1 MSLATFGDRRRLRLE
16 FGLVS
21 AQGRRSS
28 NQDFVAFCPG
38 PKDGSRGSVAV
49 VADGLGGH
57 KGGREAAETT
67 VRAFIDGY
75 FGAAESLSPEQ
86 AAFRALEAINGWV
99 AAQARCDQKLQGMA
113 TTFTALLFIGGA
125 AHVVHVG
132 DSRAYRYAASRLE
145 QLTIDHLADTGAM
158 ALALQRAIGIEPQVR
173 IDHSALDLAPHDR
186 FLLCS
191 DGLHGVLS
199 PARVA
204 DILRRAG
211 TPQEASRQLKNAALE
226 AGGKDNVSVLVV
238 DILDTP
244 PASRERLLDRL
255 ADAPFATPP
264 EPGETI
270 DGYRLEAL
278 VAETQRHRIFRATDQ
293 GSERAVA
300 LKFPR
305 TGADE
310 PERKAAFVQ
319 AAWVAFRVAHPV
331 IAEAIAPRAGRQSRL
346 YAVAPF
352 YDGET
357 LEARIR
363 RRPLPSLGEGLSIAG
378 PLARALGHLH
388 RRGIVH
394 RALGADHVILL
405 HGGGV
410 RLIGLGHAQGGE
422 GRECEATG
430 EFSSRPEAAP
440 ELAAGGRPN
449 EKTDIYAL
457 GATCFRLFTG
467 VDPNGDSRLLSR
479 LRPDLPSW
487 LGAVL
492 ANAMAEAPDQRP
504 EDAFEFAYEI
514 ERPAPLF
521 EPPRKRPFYERNPR
535 LFWQAMSLA
544 LLIALIVSLAW
555 R

>member
-1 MSLATFGDRRRLRLE
+1 M
-16 FGLVS
+16 
-21 AQGRRSS
+21 
-28 NQDFVAFCPG
+28 
-38 PKDGSRGSVAV
+38 

-86 AAFRALEAINGWV
+86 AAFRALEAVNGWV

-145 QLTIDHLADTGAM
+145 QLTTDHLADTGAI
-158 ALALQRAIGIEPQVR
+158 ALALQRAIGFEPQVR
-173 IDHSALDLAPHDR
+173 IDHAALDLAPHDR

-199 PARVA
+199 AARVA
-204 DILRRAG
+204 DILRGAG
-211 TPQEASRQLKNAALE
+211 TPQEASRRLKNAALE
-226 AGGKDNVSVLVV
+226 AGGTDNVSVLVV

-244 PASRERLLDRL
+244 PASREGLLGRL
-255 ADAPFATPP
+255 ADAPFAPPP

-270 DGYRLEAL
+270 DGYRLDAL
-278 VAETQRHRIFRATDQ
+278 LAETRRHRIFRATDE

-305 TGADE
+305 SGSDE
-310 PERKAAFVQ
+310 AERKAAFVQ

-363 RRPLPSLGEGLSIAG
+363 RRPLPSLGEGLSIAS

-394 RALGADHVILL
+394 RAIGADHVILL

-422 GRECEATG
+422 GRECEGAD
-430 EFSSRPEAAP
+430 EFSSRPER
-440 ELAAGGRPN
+440 RPN
-449 EKTDIYAL
+449 WRQANGPTKRPTFTRWTR
-457 GATCFRLFTG
+457 TCFRLFTG

-514 ERPAPLF
+514 ERPAPAS
-521 EPPRKRPFYERNPR
+521 EPPRQRPLYERNPR
-535 LFWQAMSLA
+535 LFWQAMSFM

>member
-1 MSLATFGDRRRLRLE
+1 
-16 FGLVS
+16 
-21 AQGRRSS
+21 
-28 NQDFVAFCPG
+28 
-38 PKDGSRGSVAV
+38 
-49 VADGLGGH
+49 
-57 KGGREAAETT
+57 
-67 VRAFIDGY
+67 
-75 FGAAESLSPEQ
+75 
-86 AAFRALEAINGWV
+86 
-99 AAQARCDQKLQGMA
+99 MA

-145 QLTIDHLADTGAM
+145 QLTTDHLADTGAM
-158 ALALQRAIGIEPQVR
+158 ALALQRAIGFEPQVR
-173 IDHSALDLAPHDR
+173 IDHAALDLAPHDR

-204 DILRRAG
+204 EILRGAG

-226 AGGKDNVSVLVV
+226 AGGTDNVSVLVV

-244 PASRERLLDRL
+244 PASRESACWAALPMRPSRRRPNP
-255 ADAPFATPP
+255 ARRSTAIGSRRSWRRPNATGFSARRTRVRDA
-264 EPGETI
+264 
-270 DGYRLEAL
+270 L
-278 VAETQRHRIFRATDQ
+278 
-293 GSERAVA
+293 VA

-305 TGADE
+305 SGADE
-310 PERKAAFVQ
+310 AERKEAFAQ

-388 RRGIVH
+388 RRGIIH
-394 RALGADHVILL
+394 RAIGADHVILAERRRRPADRPRSRAGRRRTRVR
-405 HGGGV
+405 GG
-410 RLIGLGHAQGGE
+410 R
-422 GRECEATG
+422 RYT
-430 EFSSRPEAAP
+430 SRPEAAP
-440 ELAAGGRPN
+440 NWRQAGRPD

-492 ANAMAEAPDQRP
+492 ANAMAESARS
-504 EDAFEFAYEI
+504 ASRGRVRI
-514 ERPAPLF
+514 
-521 EPPRKRPFYERNPR
+521 R
-535 LFWQAMSLA
+535 L
-544 LLIALIVSLAW
+544 
-555 R
+555 